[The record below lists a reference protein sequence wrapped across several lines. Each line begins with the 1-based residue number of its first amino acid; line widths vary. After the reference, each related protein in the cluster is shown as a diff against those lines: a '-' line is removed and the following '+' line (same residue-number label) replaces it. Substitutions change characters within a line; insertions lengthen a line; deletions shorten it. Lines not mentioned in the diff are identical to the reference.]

1 MPRAVRFLTVLACAL
16 VAASGCGERPFYS
29 LEWSITD
36 TLTLAPGE
44 STPLPFTATR
54 TATNQGESRIT
65 FEDPPP
71 GVTLT
76 PSEFTMPE
84 GQDTVTATPTLAVAS
99 DTTAQLQTVHQL
111 LLVADDPSNEI
122 TSGVRFRL
130 ALVAPPAPQPDFS
143 VSVEPRQVNL
153 SAGQRQQVTVTVAR
167 SGDFTGP
174 LTITLQALL
183 TSLHADPL
191 TLTAGQTTGTLYV
204 TVDASAPVATPVT
217 ARFVATSADS
227 RKATTGFTFNFR

>member
-1 MPRAVRFLTVLACAL
+1 MPRVIRCLTVLACAL

-29 LEWSITD
+29 LEWTIPDCVTM
-36 TLTLAPGE
+36 TPGE

-54 TATNQGESRIT
+54 TATNQGEASIT
-65 FEDPPP
+65 FENPPP

-76 PSEFTMPE
+76 PSEFTIPE

-99 DTTAQLQTVHQL
+99 DTTAQLQKVHEL
-111 LLVADDPSNEI
+111 LLVASDPSNNI
-122 TSGVRFRL
+122 TPGVRFWL

-153 SAGQRQQVTVTVAR
+153 SPGQRKQVTVTVTR
-167 SGDFTGP
+167 GGDFTGP
-174 LTITLQALL
+174 LTITMETLL

-191 TLTAGQTTGTLYV
+191 TLNADQTTATLYV
-204 TVDASAPVATPVT
+204 TADASAPAAIPTT
-217 ARFVATSADS
+217 ARFVATSTDS
-227 RKATTGFTFNFR
+227 RRATTGFTFNFR